1 MEGHRNNAPASRLVL
16 PFAVLAALFVLRL
29 PALMHPVL
37 DVDEAIYG
45 LFARIWFDGGVPYV
59 DCVETKPLGIYA
71 FYGLIFSIF
80 GRFNMTAV
88 HAATIAVVGLTAFI
102 VGRIALLLYPSEGIA
117 EKRDRSVGWLAALLY
132 LVFSTTYI
140 PKVIATTIEPILLLF
155 TALQFWLWIRFERE
169 EKWRLAFASGAA
181 FSAAC
186 CFKYQA
192 GMNLLVMLAY
202 LAVTRPL
209 VLGWG
214 GAGRALKGFAVF
226 LVGALPVPLAMLAY
240 LYLAGALDGF
250 IYWNVSGNA
259 AYISGGASSIS
270 LAGQLLKRVLPYIA
284 STALLWV
291 LAAVGSIQLLKGLKA
306 READGLIMSHRTLVF
321 LWFILS
327 IVPVSVGYR
336 FYGHYFLLLL
346 PPMSVLA
353 SPVLT
358 SLIVSKKRFLKALV
372 IFWIALPALGFFAA
386 RFFIPEINRASGE
399 DNLADY
405 RPAAEYAAATT
416 RPSDRIVVWGF
427 APMIYWGSERL
438 PGTRFFWSDLLVGR
452 VPGSKRSEGGE
463 SEGMQEAWEMFMAD
477 MERHKPALFIDT
489 SPAGLHDYGAW
500 PIEDHPRLTDYLR
513 EKYTREAEAGGVV
526 FYRRLP

>member
-1 MEGHRNNAPASRLVL
+1 MEGNTGNASTSRLIL
-16 PFAVLAALFVLRL
+16 PVAVFAALFVLRL

-45 LFARIWFDGGVPYV
+45 LFARVWFDGGTPYV

-71 FYGLIFSIF
+71 FYGFIFSLF
-80 GRFNMTAV
+80 GKFNMIAV
-88 HAATIAVVGLTAFI
+88 HAATIGVVGLTALVI
-102 VGRIALLLYPSEGIA
+102 GKIAVLVSPALKDPDGA
-117 EKRDRSVGWLAALLY
+117 KGSVGWLAALLY

-155 TALQFWLWIRFERE
+155 TVLQFWLWMRFERE
-169 EKWRLAFASGAA
+169 GKWRIALASGVA

-192 GMNLLVMLAY
+192 GMNLIVMLAY
-202 LAVTRPL
+202 LSAARPAA
-209 VLGWG
+209 LGRSG
-214 GAGRALKGFAVF
+214 LGRSLKGFAIF
-226 LVGALPVPLAMLAY
+226 LAGAVPVPLAMLAC
-240 LYLAGALDGF
+240 LHQAGALDGF
-250 IYWNVSGNA
+250 IFWNVSGNA

-270 LAGQLLKRVLPYIA
+270 LAGQLLKRVLPYVA

-291 LAAVGSIQLLKGLKA
+291 LTAIGSVRLFRGLKH
-306 READGLIMSHRTLVF
+306 REAEGLVISHRLLVF
-321 LWFILS
+321 LWFVLS
-327 IVPVSVGYR
+327 IVPVSAGYR

-353 SPVLT
+353 APVLLSILNSRRKLT
-358 SLIVSKKRFLKALV
+358 AWLA
-372 IFWIALPALGFFAA
+372 IFWIALPAAGFFAA
-386 RFFIPEINRASGE
+386 RFFIPEINRAFGE

-405 RPAAEYAAATT
+405 GPAAEYAAANT

-452 VPGSKRSEGGE
+452 VPGSKKGDGGE
-463 SEGMQEAWEMFMAD
+463 SEGMREAWEMFMAD
-477 MERHKPALFIDT
+477 MERHRPALFIDT
-489 SPAGLHDYGAW
+489 SPA
-500 PIEDHPRLTDYLR
+500 
-513 EKYTREAEAGGVV
+513 
-526 FYRRLP
+526 